1 MRTPES
7 LEPPQAFRA
16 LPAFP
21 VPVFLAA
28 ITMPFDDDPFAR
40 LSRRPSPSRQSM
52 RALRW
57 LVALPLLIAGTAAW
71 ADPTVQ
77 IAYGTDSRTDVRKVD
92 IAFGWDSGYGWGDPT
107 GLRLGLLWEVNVAR
121 WDSTSDANPRNLW
134 EIGAQPVL
142 RLAWQRHRWVPFLEA
157 SIGVRL
163 MSGTRTSDNHTMS
176 TAFQFS
182 DMAGVGIAFGKDQR
196 FAVGYRYQHISNAG
210 IKKPNP
216 GSDFHTAYLRYR
228 F

>member
-1 MRTPES
+1 
-7 LEPPQAFRA
+7 
-16 LPAFP
+16 
-21 VPVFLAA
+21 
-28 ITMPFDDDPFAR
+28 MPFDDNPLAR
-40 LSRRPSPSRQSM
+40 LSRRPSPSGHPT

-57 LVALPLLIAGTAAW
+57 LAALPLLIAGTAAW

-77 IAYGTDSRTDVRKVD
+77 IGYGTDSRTDVRKVD
-92 IAFGWDSGYGWGDPT
+92 IAFGWDSGFGWGDPM
-107 GLRLGLLWEVNVAR
+107 GLRLGLSWELNVAR

-134 EIGAQPVL
+134 EIGAQPVFK
-142 RLAWQRHRWVPFLEA
+142 LAWQRYRWVPFLEA

-163 MSGTRTSDNHTMS
+163 MSGTRTSDNHSMS